1 MILLYTAL
9 LVENTEEILTIFMRP
24 WRFISLMRIR
34 CLESVKCYTKH
45 LLNLKG
51 VASGDRITNVISD
64 LYQLCKCQENNF
76 KVISQVFVIDHKS
89 KMAADQ

>member
-9 LVENTEEILTIFMRP
+9 LMENTEEILMIFVRP
-24 WRFISLMRIR
+24 WRFISLMRTR

-51 VASGDRITNVISD
+51 VAGGDRITNVISD
-64 LYQLCKCQENNF
+64 LYQMPGK
-76 KVISQVFVIDHKS
+76 
-89 KMAADQ
+89 